1 MKSLVYAVVAATA
14 LSASFGA
21 FAQSTVSRAQVRDEL
36 VQLEKA
42 GYKPGVSS
50 PYYPQD
56 IQAAEAKV
64 NGADSSGY
72 GAQAA
77 PVVRAGSP
85 AAAATTSNPRDSI
98 FFGQ

>member
-21 FAQSTVSRAQVRDEL
+21 FAQSTVTRAQVRNEL

-50 PYYPQD
+50 PYYPED
-56 IQAAEAKV
+56 IQAAQARV
-64 NGADSSGY
+64 HGDDNSGY

-85 AAAATTSNPRDSI
+85 AAETKSNPRDSI

>member
-1 MKSLVYAVVAATA
+1 MKSIVYAVVAASA

-21 FAQSTVSRAQVRDEL
+21 FAQSSVTREQVRNEL
-36 VQLEKA
+36 VQLENA
-42 GYKPGVSS
+42 GYKPGLSS

-56 IQAAEAKV
+56 IQAAEARV
-64 NGADSSGY
+64 QGADNSGY

-85 AAAATTSNPRDSI
+85 AAATTSNPRDSI